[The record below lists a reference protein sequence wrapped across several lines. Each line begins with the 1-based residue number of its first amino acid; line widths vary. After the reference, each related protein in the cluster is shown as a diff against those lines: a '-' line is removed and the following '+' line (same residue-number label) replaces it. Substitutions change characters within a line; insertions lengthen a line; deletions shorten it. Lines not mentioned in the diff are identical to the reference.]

1 MKLDFF
7 SNGKIS
13 ISRIIYFLVFL
24 TVQQS
29 DNKFIFF
36 FIIYSITLFKVFLL
50 LSSTLIA
57 HTHQS
62 IQSIFIFSFFFRQ
75 NHTQH
80 YILWNIRD
88 LWHMMCLVGN
98 QKQPNFPSTI
108 SKIDIMPL
116 GYFLAGPRAQVVV
129 FCFSSVD
136 NNNNIAQASK
146 NVQFFP
152 F

>member
-1 MKLDFF
+1 MFF
-7 SNGKIS
+7 FFIQT
-13 ISRIIYFLVFL
+13 VFFHEIEFFFQI
-24 TVQQS
+24 VRNQFHES
-29 DNKFIFF
+29 YIFWFFWRFNKFIFF

-88 LWHMMCLVGN
+88 LWHMMCLVGTKN
-98 QKQPNFPSTI
+98 SQIYPAQFQKLTSCPWATF
-108 SKIDIMPL
+108 
-116 GYFLAGPRAQVVV
+116 GLAQGPELL
-129 FCFSSVD
+129 CFASV
-136 NNNNIAQASK
+136 Q
-146 NVQFFP
+146 
-152 F
+152 

>member
-1 MKLDFF
+1 MPFHEINIDFIFISFLKTPALLRRDPNSVCF
-7 SNGKIS
+7 SSSKQFFFQWNWFFFQMVKNQFHELYIFWFFW
-13 ISRIIYFLVFL
+13 RF
-24 TVQQS
+24 
-29 DNKFIFF
+29 NKFIFF

-98 QKQPNFPSTI
+98 QK
-108 SKIDIMPL
+108 
-116 GYFLAGPRAQVVV
+116 
-129 FCFSSVD
+129 
-136 NNNNIAQASK
+136 
-146 NVQFFP
+146 
-152 F
+152 